1 MRRNILIT
9 ILSIS
14 LSIGF
19 TYSVEAGWLEKTKK
33 VFNDTSKLVKK
44 TLVPDKKTEVDKT
57 SEPKKVEKQNLEK
70 STKVPN
76 TSSDDS
82 ERTSS
87 ENWDEIDSDIDEA
100 LDVDL
105 LID

>member
-1 MRRNILIT
+1 MRRSILIT

-19 TYSVEAGWLEKTKK
+19 TCSVEAGWLEKA
-33 VFNDTSKLVKK
+33 FNDTSKAVKE
-44 TLVPDKKTEVDKT
+44 TLGPDKEAEVDKT
-57 SEPKKVEKQNLEK
+57 SEPKKVEKQNPEK
-70 STKVPN
+70 STKVSN
-76 TSSDDS
+76 TSSDDA
-82 ERTSS
+82 ERSSS